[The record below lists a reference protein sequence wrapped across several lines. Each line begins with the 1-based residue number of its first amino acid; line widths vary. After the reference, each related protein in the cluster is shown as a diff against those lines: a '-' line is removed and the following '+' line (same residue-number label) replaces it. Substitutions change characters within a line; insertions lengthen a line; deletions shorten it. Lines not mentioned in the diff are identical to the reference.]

1 MKITAALI
9 KELRDKTNTSI
20 SDCKKALEETNGDI
34 EKAAKYLVK
43 IGAEIM
49 DKKKDRSTEN
59 GIIVS
64 YIHSNKKIGVL
75 LELVCETDFVA
86 KTDDFQ
92 NLGKELAMQVAAT
105 NPSNVNDLLKQIY
118 IRDESLVVKD
128 LLQSAVS
135 KIKENIKINK
145 FVRYQ
150 I

>member
-1 MKITAALI
+1 MKITADQI
-9 KELRDKTNTSI
+9 KKLRAKTNTSF

-34 EKAAKYLVK
+34 EKAAKLLVK
-43 IGAEIM
+43 MGADIM
-49 DKKKDRSTEN
+49 DKKKDRKTEN

-75 LELVCETDFVA
+75 IELVCETDFVA
-86 KTDDFQ
+86 KTEDFQ
-92 NLGKELAMQVAAT
+92 NLAKELAMQIAAT
-105 NPSNVNDLLKQIY
+105 DPKDVNELLKQVY

-128 LLQSAVS
+128 LLQDVVS

-145 FVRYQ
+145 FTRYE